1 MTQAHIRRA
10 AGVGLLRRAWLKI
23 REPRVVAV
31 VHAITYLV
39 LMTGG
44 IAALIQPPTSI
55 SGEIGAVSMTLLA
68 GMLTGGGL
76 IGLVT
81 VLPGWWWVERYGVA
95 LIIAACLI
103 YGWIVSVLH
112 VVQAGNRLLQLSIV
126 LGLVGHLIIR
136 LIRIKERPYDPTRRR
151 RR

>member
-1 MTQAHIRRA
+1 MTQAHIRRG
-10 AGVGLLRRAWLKI
+10 AGLSLLRRAWLRI
-23 REPRVVAV
+23 HEPRVVAI
-31 VHAITYLV
+31 VHALTYTILAC
-39 LMTGG
+39 GG
-44 IAALIQPPTSI
+44 ITALIQPPSSI

-68 GMLTGGGL
+68 GMLTAGGV

-95 LIIAACLI
+95 LIIAACII
-103 YGWIVSVLH
+103 YGWIISVLH

-151 RR
+151 R

>member
-76 IGLVT
+76 IGAVT

-103 YGWIVSVLH
+103 YGWIVTVLH
-112 VVQAGNRLLQLSIV
+112 ALQPGNRLLQLSIIV
-126 LGLVGHLIIR
+126 GLAGHLVVR

-151 RR
+151 R